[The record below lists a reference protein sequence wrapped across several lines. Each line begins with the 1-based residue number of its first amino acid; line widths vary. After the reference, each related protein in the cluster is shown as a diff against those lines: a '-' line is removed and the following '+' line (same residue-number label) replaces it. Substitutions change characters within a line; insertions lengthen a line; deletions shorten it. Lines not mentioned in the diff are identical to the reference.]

1 MPIILKTRQI
11 VKKFGKLVANDHI
24 DFEIKEGEIHA
35 LLGENGAGKT
45 TLMNIL
51 YGLLSPDEGEIYIRG
66 QKVKFKSPKDAIK
79 QKIGMVSQNF
89 SLIPA
94 LTVSEN
100 IALGNIPTKK
110 FFLLD
115 RDLLQKRVLSLA
127 ESYDFDVDPGK
138 KIEEL
143 SAGEQ
148 QWVEILKAFYHNI
161 KILILD
167 EPTAMLISREVK
179 ELFKVLRSMISQKGR
194 SVIFITHKL
203 SEAMNCDRVTVLRR
217 GKVILKE
224 NTNNITKEELTKAM
238 FGERLSFPISSSLII
253 RKNINIKESHP
264 LLEVKNLCVINRGL
278 NVLKDISFN
287 IFPGEIFGVAGVAGN
302 GQKELIEVIT
312 GIRKAVKG
320 KILLKGENITNYS
333 PKLCR
338 EKGMRYIPE
347 DRLKEGS
354 FDNLSLAEN
363 LILGREDKP
372 PFAQG
377 FLLDYSSI
385 RSFSKKMILNYDVK
399 ASSIKMIAKNLSGG
413 NLQKL
418 ILAREISSDLDFLAA
433 FQPTRGLDV
442 RASRFIHQKLLE
454 QKRKEKGVLLVSYDL
469 DEILELS
476 DRIGVMYKGRMVVV
490 PPEKINVNEI
500 EKIMVEGMKEEC
512 E

>member
-1 MPIILKTRQI
+1 MTIILKTHQI

-45 TLMNIL
+45 TLMNIF
-51 YGLLSPDEGEIYIRG
+51 YGLLSPDEGEIYIQG

-89 SLIPA
+89 SLIPE

-100 IALGNIPTKK
+100 IALENIPTKK

-127 ESYDFDVDPGK
+127 ESYGFDVDTEK
-138 KIEEL
+138 RIKEL
-143 SAGEQ
+143 STGEQ
-148 QWVEILKAFYHNI
+148 QRVEILKSLYHNI

-167 EPTAMLISREVK
+167 EPTAMLVSREVK
-179 ELFKVLRSMISQKGR
+179 ELFKILRSMITQEGR

-203 SEAMNCDRVTVLRR
+203 SEAMNCDRITVLRR
-217 GKVILKE
+217 GKAILTE
-224 NTNNITKEELTKAM
+224 NTDNITKEELTKAM
-238 FGERLSFPISSSLII
+238 FGERMSFPISNSLII
-253 RKNINIKESHP
+253 RKNINTKKGHP
-264 LLEVKNLCVINRGL
+264 LLEVKNSCVMNGGL
-278 NVLKDISFN
+278 NMLKDISFT
-287 IFPGEIFGVAGVAGN
+287 IFPGEIFGIAGVAGN
-302 GQKELIEVIT
+302 GQKELINVIT
-312 GIRKAVKG
+312 GICKAVKG
-320 KILLKGENITNYS
+320 KIFLKGENITNYS
-333 PKLCR
+333 PKLR
-338 EKGMRYIPE
+338 RDKGIRYIPE
-347 DRLKEGS
+347 DRLTEGT

-372 PFAQG
+372 PFAKS

-385 RSFSKKMILNYDVK
+385 RSFSKKMILDYDVK

-418 ILAREISSDLDFLAA
+418 ILAREFSSDSDLIVA
-433 FQPTRGLDV
+433 FQPTRGLDI
-442 RASRFIHQKLLE
+442 RAYRFIHQKLLE
-454 QKRKEKGVLLVSYDL
+454 QKRKRKGVLLVSYDL

-490 PPEKINVNEI
+490 SPEKINVNEI
-500 EKIMVEGMKEEC
+500 EKIMVEGMEE
-512 E
+512 EIE